1 VTKEN
6 SDMNFGAA
14 EIGQY
19 IESIWDSVLGLG
31 VQSGGTD
38 LPGQK
43 SDYLTGCIQ
52 ITGAWEGAVT
62 LDCPT
67 ALARQAA
74 SILFGGQPAE
84 TTTEQVHDVVGELT
98 NMIGGNLKALLPSP
112 CYLCLPAVADGSDYA
127 LRVLGSRVVSRAGFE
142 CKDLP
147 FLVTVIERE
156 PKAPK
161 AAH

>member
-1 VTKEN
+1 
-6 SDMNFGAA
+6 MNFGTA

-19 IESIWDSVLGLG
+19 VESIWDSVLGLG
-31 VQSGGTD
+31 VRPGAAD
-38 LPGQK
+38 LPGPK

-62 LDCPT
+62 LDYSK

-74 SILFGGQPAE
+74 GILFGAQEAE

-98 NMIGGNLKALLPSP
+98 NMIGGNLKALLPGP

-127 LRVLGSRVVSRAGFE
+127 LRVLGSRVLSRAGFE
-142 CKDLP
+142 CARQP
-147 FLVTVIERE
+147 FVVTVIERQ
-156 PKAPK
+156 P
-161 AAH
+161 

>member
-1 VTKEN
+1 
-6 SDMNFGAA
+6 MNIGAS

-19 IESIWDSVLGLG
+19 VESIWDAVLGLG
-31 VQSGGTD
+31 VRPGGTEM
-38 LPGQK
+38 PGPR
-43 SDYLTGCIQ
+43 SDYLTGCVQ

-74 SILFGGQPAE
+74 GILFGEQPAE

-127 LRVLGSRVVSRAGFE
+127 LRVLGSRVLSRAGFE
-142 CKDLP
+142 CGERP
-147 FLVTVIERE
+147 FVVTVIERQ
-156 PKAPK
+156 PKVASNR
-161 AAH
+161 A